1 MKMRNVAVAITFEK
15 FILKYFILVEVN
27 FIWINFFMVLV
38 NYNNPRLKILSSFLY
53 EYGVLRFMRCS
64 DVYVCVI
71 WCCRWEAGSG
81 WGVCGVPASR
91 LQRAPSRLKGKQTQQ
106 TPGLSEDRWENSASL
121 WRIRERAA
129 GYAVSSPASRP
140 WNEFTVIS
148 WCSLKQEK
156 QLKSTLLALLTYTVC
171 VGNHGGD
178 CWE

>member
-1 MKMRNVAVAITFEK
+1 
-15 FILKYFILVEVN
+15 
-27 FIWINFFMVLV
+27 
-38 NYNNPRLKILSSFLY
+38 
-53 EYGVLRFMRCS
+53 MRCS

-140 WNEFTVIS
+140 WNEFPVIS

-171 VGNHGGD
+171 VGNKLDGCYCVEGHVML
-178 CWE
+178 CWVVMVTGKYLCVFILFVRYFDNAFS